1 MQVMKILLYS
11 WAFFLPFVLELN
23 SGMALEGVCCII
35 AIGFFGLDE
44 VPALP
49 CLALPCLALP
59 CLALP
64 CLALPCLA
72 LPACSQPACLP
83 ACSQPGWLAGWLL
96 PIVVWYR

>member
-72 LPACSQPACLP
+72 LPCLPAHSLPACLP
-83 ACSQPGWLAGWLL
+83 AHSLAGWLAGC
-96 PIVVWYR
+96 YR

>member
-64 CLALPCLA
+64 
-72 LPACSQPACLP
+72 ACSQPACLP